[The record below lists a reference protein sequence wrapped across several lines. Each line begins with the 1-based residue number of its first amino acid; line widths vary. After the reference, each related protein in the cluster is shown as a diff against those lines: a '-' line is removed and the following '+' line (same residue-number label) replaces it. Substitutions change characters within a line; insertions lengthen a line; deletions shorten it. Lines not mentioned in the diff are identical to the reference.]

1 MPTTK
6 QDTPQGTKQG
16 LIREEIKSERR
27 NEMSFIEIVTAVV
40 FGIIFIRFLSI
51 KAISNMIV
59 EKMEDLAKR
68 IKAEEE

>member
-1 MPTTK
+1 
-6 QDTPQGTKQG
+6 
-16 LIREEIKSERR
+16 
-27 NEMSFIEIVTAVV
+27 MSFIEIVTAVV